1 MISMARKKCIVCSLL
16 IFVLSMCFVGCGA
29 KNEPAPIDYE
39 PYIHGPD
46 DNPIGQDFRKPP
58 ESITDEPSE
67 SHVHNYVYSY
77 CSGCGDYIYA
87 EDVQKSTMPRLDINT
102 GGASISSSDVYTSA
116 SVTLS
121 RCDNEFEFSDAS
133 AGIRLRGNSTMMV
146 DKKPYRLKFDVKRN
160 MLGLNN
166 GAEFKSWV
174 LLADYYDSSLLRN
187 LSAFSFAKVL
197 NEGKYF
203 SSDFTHVEVYINGS
217 YQGVYLLCEQSQ
229 INDNRVEIYERE
241 DLDTSLYI
249 GYLLIGQGGRT
260 DEPNTV
266 SISSTLTATDRFGVT
281 MGAGGGNY
289 SISGGDYTPEQ
300 MAYVKKYIEAAYE
313 VMRLAVYENE
323 YYSLDRE
330 GNLIPKTDFVG
341 TTETERQIETID
353 AVFNIDACVRLC
365 ILDELVKNLDAGAYN
380 MYVDLSPKGDGRI
393 TIGPPWDFDFAM
405 ANTTFASTHSV
416 EGFYATNYTY
426 SSGIRVNSMFVFFGN
441 LPWFEE
447 MIRDVWSEHID
458 ELYAVANNVS
468 VMTAMYGNYY
478 QNDYAYWNR
487 NTMSHHCT
495 TCQEQITCHA
505 DASLILSD
513 WLYRRID
520 WLDTVWGDSKSLEVT
535 EN

>member
-1 MISMARKKCIVCSLL
+1 MISLLTKKHIIYSLL
-16 IFVLSMCFVGCGA
+16 IIILLIYLVGCGA
-29 KNEPAPIDYE
+29 KTDPAPIDYE
-39 PYIHGPD
+39 PYIHGSD
-46 DNPIGQDFRKPP
+46 DNLSNMPLRKPP
-58 ESITDEPSE
+58 ENTTDVPSQ
-67 SHVHNYVYSY
+67 SHIHNYIYSY

-87 EDVQKSTMPRLDINT
+87 EDVEKSTMPRLDINT
-102 GGASISSSDVYTSA
+102 GGASISSNEVYTSA
-116 SVTLS
+116 NVTLS
-121 RCDNEFEFSDAS
+121 RCDKEFEFSNAS

-197 NEGKYF
+197 NDGKYF

-229 INDNRVEIYERE
+229 INDNRVEIYERK
-241 DLDTSLYI
+241 DSDTSLEI

-266 SISSTLTATDRFGVT
+266 SISSTLTATDRLGVT

-300 MAYVKKYIEAAYE
+300 MAYIKKYIEAAYE
-313 VMRLAVYENE
+313 VIRLAVYENE
-323 YYSLDRE
+323 YYSLDKQ
-330 GNLIPKTDFVG
+330 GNLTPKTDFVG
-341 TTETERQIETID
+341 TTEEERQIETID

-365 ILDELVKNLDAGAYN
+365 ILDELVKDLDAGAYN
-380 MYVDLSPKGDGRI
+380 MYVDLSSTGDGRI

-405 ANTTFASTHSV
+405 ANTKFASTHSV

-426 SSGIRVNSMFVFFGN
+426 SAGMRVNSMFVFFGN
-441 LPWFEE
+441 LPWFED
-447 MIRDVWSEHID
+447 MIREVWAEHID

-468 VMTAMYGNYY
+468 VMTAMYGDYY
-478 QNDYAYWNR
+478 QSDYAHWNR
-487 NTMSHHCT
+487 TAMGHHCS
-495 TCQEQITCHA
+495 TCLGQINCHS
-505 DASLILSD
+505 DASLFLSD

-520 WLDTVWGDSKSLEVT
+520 WLDTVWGDGESSEII
-535 EN
+535 ES